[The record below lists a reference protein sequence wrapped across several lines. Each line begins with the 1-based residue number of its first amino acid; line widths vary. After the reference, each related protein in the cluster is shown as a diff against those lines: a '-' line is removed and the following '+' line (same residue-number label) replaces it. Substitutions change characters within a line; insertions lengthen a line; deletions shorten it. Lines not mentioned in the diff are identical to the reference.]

1 MELVNIYSA
10 MNELDA
16 ELLKSLLESE
26 GIPAMISSETIGR
39 HGGRVG
45 IIPGVMGG
53 QLYGNARVLVRP
65 EHAEQAQQIVSEVR
79 FESDVPAEVIYE
91 DE

>member
-10 MNELDA
+10 TNEMDA

-26 GIPAMISSETIGR
+26 GIPAMISSESNRGYAGLTGIMGSQFV
-39 HGGRVG
+39 GRVC
-45 IIPGVMGG
+45 I
-53 QLYGNARVLVRP
+53 LVRP
-65 EHAEQAQQIVSEVR
+65 EHAEQAEQIVSEVR
-79 FESDVPAEVIYE
+79 FEPDTPAEGIFK